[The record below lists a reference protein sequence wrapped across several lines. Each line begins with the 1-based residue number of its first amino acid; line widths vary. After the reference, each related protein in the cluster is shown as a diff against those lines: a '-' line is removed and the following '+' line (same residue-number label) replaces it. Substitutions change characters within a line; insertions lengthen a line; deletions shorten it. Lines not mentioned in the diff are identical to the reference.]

1 MKIVVVGS
9 ANVDLVVQTERAP
22 RAGET
27 VVGEG
32 FTQAPGGKGANQAVA
47 AARLG
52 TEVAFIARVGDDD
65 FGRWNLENYR
75 REGIDTSYITVD
87 PEVPSGVALIVVE
100 RNGENRIVVV
110 PGANGRLRPDD
121 VTRAEE
127 AFAGAAALLV
137 QLEVPLD
144 TVEAALR
151 LAREHGLTTILNP
164 APARPLPEGLLGL
177 VDILTPNETELLHIS
192 GAGALDP
199 GGIPALARRLLA
211 RGPGHVIVTLGERGA
226 LVVSPDGEAHVPPFP
241 VDPVDTTAAG
251 DAFNGAL
258 AVALAEGMEMEA
270 AVRFACAAGAL
281 ATTVL
286 GAQPSLP
293 RRDQVEALLRGAR

>member
-1 MKIVVVGS
+1 MKVIVVGS
-9 ANVDLVVQTERAP
+9 ANMDLVVRADRAP

-27 VVGEG
+27 VVGED
-32 FTQAPGGKGANQAVA
+32 FTLAPGGKGANQAVA

-52 TEVAFIARVGDDD
+52 AEVVFIARVGDDD
-65 FGRWNLENYR
+65 FGRRNLENYR
-75 REGIDTSYITVD
+75 REGIDTSHITVD
-87 PEVPSGVALIVVE
+87 PEAPSGVALIVVE
-100 RNGENRIVVV
+100 RGGENRIVVV

-121 VTRAEE
+121 VVRAGD

-151 LAREHGLTTILNP
+151 LARERGLTTILNP
-164 APARPLPEGLLGL
+164 APARPLPEGLLEL
-177 VDILTPNETELLHIS
+177 VDILTPNETELLSIAGE
-192 GAGALDP
+192 GASDP

-226 LVVSPDGEAHVPPFP
+226 LVVSHDGETHVPSFP
-241 VDPVDTTAAG
+241 VEAVDTTAAG
-251 DAFNGAL
+251 DAFSGAL

-293 RRDQVEALLRGAR
+293 RRERVEALLRGTR